1 MKTLKIALA
10 LIIGA
15 SSGYAAEHVVN
26 QKGKTFEPTT
36 LEVNVGDTIKFTNSD
51 AFAHNAYSDD
61 GANEFDIGM
70 QAPGE
75 DYSITLKAAG
85 NLVIGCAIHPSMQLK
100 VAVK

>member
-10 LIIGA
+10 LILVA
-15 SSGYAAEHVVN
+15 SSVYATEHIVV
-26 QKGKTFEPTT
+26 QKGKAFNPKT
-36 LEVNVGDTIKFTNSD
+36 LEAKVGDTIKFKNSD

-75 DYSITLKAAG
+75 DYSITLKAPGTVA
-85 NLVIGCAIHPSMQLK
+85 IGCAIHPSMQLK
-100 VAVK
+100 VTVK